1 MHHPRNLARRLRAMH
16 GQGTVEYVGI
26 VIAIG
31 ALLLALGGVFGT
43 TSIAKPIASK
53 ITAAVSHAIDG
64 VVASKGSTR

>member
-1 MHHPRNLARRLRAMH
+1 MQRLTRGIARTLRRSR

-43 TSIAKPIASK
+43 TGIAKPIAAK
-53 ITAAVSHAIDG
+53 IAAAVSHAIDG
-64 VVASKGSTR
+64 VAASKSK

>member
-1 MHHPRNLARRLRAMH
+1 MHLSTHRIVPALRRSR

-43 TSIAKPIASK
+43 TGIAKPIAAK

-64 VVASKGSTR
+64 MAAAKPR

>member
-1 MHHPRNLARRLRAMH
+1 MNLLQRATGRNLRRSR

-43 TSIAKPIASK
+43 TGIAKPIAAK

-64 VVASKGSTR
+64 VAASKAK

>member
-1 MHHPRNLARRLRAMH
+1 MHLSPRPIPRRLGRSR

-43 TSIAKPIASK
+43 TGIAKPIAAK

-64 VVASKGSTR
+64 VAASKPK

>member
-1 MHHPRNLARRLRAMH
+1 MHLFTHRIVPALRRSR

-43 TSIAKPIASK
+43 TGIAKPIAAK

-64 VVASKGSTR
+64 MAAAKPR

>member
-1 MHHPRNLARRLRAMH
+1 MHLSTRTVVRALGGSR

-43 TSIAKPIASK
+43 TGIAKPIAAK

-64 VVASKGSTR
+64 VAASKTK